1 MGKTIDTSELLY
13 RMGKYAEIDAG
24 EEKHDAFM
32 VINQNFKNLQLN
44 LDALIVIVIFM
55 PTTHLIQSTKTII
68 PQLLISSCDTLALNV
83 ARLLNKSIL
92 RIIMKYSVNQHFL
105 NG

>member
-1 MGKTIDTSELLY
+1 MATKIVKHGHKPELQKFAVEFRCPYCHCDFYADDTFDSIY
-13 RMGKYAEIDAG
+13 
-24 EEKHDAFM
+24 
-32 VINQNFKNLQLN
+32 
-44 LDALIVIVIFM
+44 
-55 PTTHLIQSTKTII
+55 KTII